1 MILDPKAMTDSHLVT
16 LNPEQ
21 RHAVEHGVRP
31 LLINAGAGSGKTKT
45 LAHRV
50 AHLIVGGVDP
60 RRIMLLT
67 FSRRAAEEMIRRVQR
82 IASQVLSKQARLMV
96 DALTWSGTFHAIGS
110 RLLREYSD
118 QIGLDRDF
126 TIHDREDFC

>member
-1 MILDPKAMTDSHLVT
+1 AGSAKAMTL
-16 LNPEQ
+16 
-21 RHAVEHGVRP
+21 G
-31 LLINAGAGSGKTKT
+31 
-45 LAHRV
+45 HRV
-50 AHLIVGGVDP
+50 AHLIVGGGDP

-67 FSRRAAEEMIRRVQR
+67 FSRRPAEEMIRRVQR
-82 IASQVLSKQARLMV
+82 IALQVLPKQARLMV

-126 TIHDREDFC
+126 TIHDREDSAELMNLLRHHLGLSQTDKRSRGDDTCL